1 MLHLQVL
8 TLLCA
13 LFLLP
18 LCLFS
23 VISPNRELVA
33 LGAGSVVGSMFG
45 SFTAFGSIPRTKSQ

>member
-1 MLHLQVL
+1 MFYLQIL
-8 TLLCA
+8 TLLSA
-13 LFLLP
+13 FSV
-18 LCLFS
+18 FFVSVS